1 MMSYENVSIFIKIIW
16 DGEVD
21 GIIDEIRL
29 AVNRESLRLS
39 EGNMRN
45 SLFYSFSLCMFE
57 IFHNERF

>member
-1 MMSYENVSIFIKIIW
+1 MSYENVSIFIKIIW

-21 GIIDEIRL
+21 GFIDEIRL

-39 EGNMRN
+39 EGDMRN
-45 SLFYSFSLCMFE
+45 SLFYSFSLFMFE

>member
-1 MMSYENVSIFIKIIW
+1 MSYENVSIFIKIIW

-39 EGNMRN
+39 EGDMRN
-45 SLFYSFSLCMFE
+45 SLFYSFSLFMFE